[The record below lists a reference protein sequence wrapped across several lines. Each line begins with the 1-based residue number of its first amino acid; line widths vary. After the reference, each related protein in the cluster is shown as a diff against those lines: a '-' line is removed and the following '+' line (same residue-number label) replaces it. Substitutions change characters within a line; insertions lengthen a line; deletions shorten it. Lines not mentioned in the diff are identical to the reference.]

1 MWKSLTESRPSSRDE
16 LAAWYEAVLFE
27 QESGGLSVA
36 EAAEEVGV
44 TPATLYHW
52 RRRLSG
58 ESRELGADSRE
69 SRGLIELSVVEKRS
83 EAEADS
89 FIVRIDGGRSIEVP
103 HDFNESMLK
112 RLVAVLEE
120 C

>member
-1 MWKSLTESRPSSRDE
+1 MWKSLTESRPTSRDE

-36 EAAEEVGV
+36 DAAEEVGV
-44 TPATLYHW
+44 TPATLYQW
-52 RRRLSG
+52 RRRLSA
-58 ESRELGADSRE
+58 EIRELGADSCE
-69 SRGLIELSVVEKRS
+69 SRGLIELSVVKRGS
-83 EAEADS
+83 EAEAVN
-89 FIVRIDGGRSIEVP
+89 FIVRFAGGRSIEVP

-112 RLVAVLEE
+112 RLIAVLEE

>member
-1 MWKSLTESRPSSRDE
+1 M
-16 LAAWYEAVLFE
+16 AAWYEAVLFE